1 MLSRFLSTSKRIT
14 EEVQY
19 FKLIENALKGD
30 VIKSRNGITY
40 NSFGESMKF
49 DLKDNTLP
57 LLTSKK
63 VAWRTCVKELLWF
76 IREARI
82 IDY

>member
-1 MLSRFLSTSKRIT
+1 MMRRFLSTSKKIT
-14 EEVQY
+14 EETQY
-19 FKLIENALKGD
+19 FKLIENALNGD

-49 DLKDNTLP
+49 NLKDNTLP

-63 VAWRTCVKELLWF
+63 LLGKLVYYGLYK
-76 IREARI
+76 EARI
-82 IDY
+82 TEF